1 MTIKSRGE
9 DFPGDPIVKTSSSNV
24 EAAGSISGQGAKIPH
39 ALWPKKIKPKQ
50 TNKQKKNQKK
60 TKNRNTI
67 LIYSIKT

>member
-39 ALWPKKIKPKQ
+39 ALWPKKTKPKQ
-50 TNKQKKNQKK
+50 TKNKKQKK